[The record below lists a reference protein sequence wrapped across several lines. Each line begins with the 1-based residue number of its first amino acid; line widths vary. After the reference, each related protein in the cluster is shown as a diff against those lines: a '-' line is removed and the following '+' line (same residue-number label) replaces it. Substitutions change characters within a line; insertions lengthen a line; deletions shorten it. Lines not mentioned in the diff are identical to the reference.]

1 MVRFAPNALPSP
13 NVSSS
18 MPSANLNAVI
28 WWSLPEM
35 ICSSPT
41 TATSSIIDKIK
52 SGIFNM
58 NNNYLALARQKISD
72 PQILSVV
79 AAKRAKQ
86 LAMGGRP
93 MIKCDSENL
102 LDIAL
107 LEIAEGLL
115 TYEFGDEVPEE
126 AAAEEAAVEAENP
139 AE

>member
-1 MVRFAPNALPSP
+1 
-13 NVSSS
+13 
-18 MPSANLNAVI
+18 
-28 WWSLPEM
+28 
-35 ICSSPT
+35 
-41 TATSSIIDKIK
+41 
-52 SGIFNM
+52 M